1 MSDIDETA
9 NVESQAADIQEVTA
23 AEVDTQQDAQETDA
37 NQSEEESTEEA
48 ESNAE
53 DPEEESGDNSAK
65 EGEESDQPVKTKEDY
80 IRERQERRAEKNA
93 LRQAQDR
100 FVEGI
105 DPEDALQRLEAIE
118 NDRFIE
124 KVENNI
130 NNARRDTLDAQNLP
144 VFKEDPELFVEVMR
158 EVAETYG
165 VWHDELKEEDGSPAF
180 LGFYN
185 PKTGQPISILEVAQR
200 QANRLSKVAERVKTS
215 AQVKA
220 SQDEAKMR
228 ARADNP
234 VSGKNEAPAFDAMSP
249 KEMRDNL
256 LKRGYDIK

>member
-1 MSDIDETA
+1 MSDIDESA
-9 NVESQAADIQEVTA
+9 NVESQVADTQEETTSEVEQTQQEAEVT
-23 AEVDTQQDAQETDA
+23 ETE
-37 NQSEEESTEEA
+37 QSESEEPAEEA
-48 ESNAE
+48 EQAE
-53 DPEEESGDNSAK
+53 EQTSDNSAK
-65 EGEESDQPVKTKEDY
+65 QGEESDRPVKTKEDY